1 MTDDAHR
8 LMLDVMPKCAQY
20 GHSHAD
26 DCGNSQC
33 VVVQEGVHWLSSWA
47 DGQYSRSGHALQRGV
62 RA

>member
-8 LMLDVMPKCAQY
+8 LMLDMMPKCA
-20 GHSHAD
+20 HESHGQAY
-26 DCGNSQC
+26 DCGNGQC
-33 VVVQEGVHWLSSWA
+33 VVVQESVHWLSSWA